1 MSIIF
6 VNGILSTNVAELN
19 FSHFSSLHFSEKKK
33 NIKKRVY
40 AYLYEHT
47 CVHILI
53 YKDVQKENK
62 AHIVGSENWQNFPKM
77 TNTSG
82 RRIFWSRE
90 KCSCCHSWSRPLLSG
105 TRCQGEC
112 PHLSVNRENTKENE
126 KRILNKSK
134 YQESKMRMLSRPTC
148 QDSKERISNKF

>member
-62 AHIVGSENWQNFPKM
+62 AHIVGSEN
-77 TNTSG
+77 
-82 RRIFWSRE
+82 
-90 KCSCCHSWSRPLLSG
+90 
-105 TRCQGEC
+105 
-112 PHLSVNRENTKENE
+112 
-126 KRILNKSK
+126 
-134 YQESKMRMLSRPTC
+134 
-148 QDSKERISNKF
+148 